1 MSAVTNRVL
10 PWISGL
16 IWALSM
22 LAGRADIE
30 IWEIANVT
38 TFTVAGGGGG
48 KTFSTKNER
57 LQLVQADRK

>member
-1 MSAVTNRVL
+1 
-10 PWISGL
+10 
-16 IWALSM
+16 M

-57 LQLVQADRK
+57 LQLKQTESELRGTVPGM